1 MYKSRRRYPPDG
13 EGATPQGVA
22 KFGGYAMPLIY
33 VQDRRIRPALG
44 IFKLPMILLW
54 VLSLQAFAAEQVDPP
69 QTVNPPSRDEPNM
82 LDVPHDYVAQKFV
95 GMVDGIDRFFGDNRN
110 FQEGNPSS
118 FQVDLTKVAGYGG
131 DGRYVLDGRAKVRLP
146 NTEQRLRFLLESN
159 PDQNPGGETPIS
171 QTPVLTNATTPSS
184 YGAALRYEK
193 VQESP
198 WFFSTDAGVKFQ
210 GLDSSLFTRAR
221 GSYYV
226 ILDQWRVKFAASP
239 FWFNNLGAGVSSQL
253 DMEHLLSAPVLFRAS
268 SSATWLKDQQNSDLR
283 QDLSIYHTLDE
294 RTALLY
300 QASAIGATQP
310 QYHAADYV
318 LLVLYRYRL
327 HQKWLFFEV
336 SPQLHY
342 PQIRNYQP
350 SPMLGVRLEMLFDGI
365 K

>member
-1 MYKSRRRYPPDG
+1 
-13 EGATPQGVA
+13 
-22 KFGGYAMPLIY
+22 MPLAY
-33 VQDRRIRPALG
+33 DRDRLIRPASRISNLV
-44 IFKLPMILLW
+44 MILLW
-54 VLSLQAFAAEQVDPP
+54 AFSLQALAAEQADPP
-69 QTVNPPSRDEPNM
+69 QAVNPPPRDEPNV
-82 LDVPHDYVAQKFV
+82 LDAPHDYVAQKFV
-95 GMVDGIDRFFGDNRN
+95 GMVNGIDRFFGDNRN

-118 FQVDLTKVAGYGG
+118 LQVDLTKMAGYGG

-239 FWFNNLGAGVSSQL
+239 FWFNNLGAGASSQL
-253 DMEHLLSAPVLFRAS
+253 DLEHLLSAPVLFRAS
-268 SSATWLKDQQNSDLR
+268 SSATWLKDQRNSDLR

-310 QYHAADYV
+310 QYHATDYV

-327 HQKWLFFEV
+327 HQKWMFFEI

-342 PQIRNYQP
+342 PQIRNYQS
-350 SPMLGVRLEMLFDGI
+350 SPMLSVRLEMLFDGV